1 MPGESPPCT
10 TEPFLT
16 LHPPPTVELVE
27 QHSLP
32 PLFEPILHANVLALN
47 VSLAV
52 AWSSIRLKISPLIL
66 QKPSLR

>member
-16 LHPPPTVELVE
+16 LHPSPTVELVE
-27 QHSLP
+27 QHSLA
-32 PLFEPILHANVLALN
+32 PLSEPILQANVLALI

-52 AWSSIRLKISPLIL
+52 ACSPISLKIP
-66 QKPSLR
+66 R